1 MPPMVHRG
9 IHRRLVA
16 LVAAYA
22 LALQGL
28 LTVFSSVSPALAP
41 NAEICSTATPSH
53 GEPGRKGP
61 VHRPDCPLCVLACS
75 GAAMLP
81 SRAASLI
88 PAFGPSEAMR
98 ALPADAPV
106 ARAPVHAGLARAPP
120 V

>member
-1 MPPMVHRG
+1 MQPMVHRS

-28 LTVFSSVSPALAP
+28 LTVFWSVSPALAP
-41 NAEICSTATPSH
+41 NAAICSTATPSH

-61 VHRPDCPLCVLACS
+61 VHRPDCPGCALACS

-81 SRAASLI
+81 ARAASLI
-88 PAFGPSEAMR
+88 VAFGPSEAMR
-98 ALPADAPV
+98 ALPASAPV
-106 ARAPVHAGLARAPP
+106 GRVPVHAGLARAPP

>member
-1 MPPMVHRG
+1 MQAMFQRS

-28 LTVFSSVSPALAP
+28 LTVFSLVSLGPDSA
-41 NAEICSTATPSH
+41 ICSTTTPSH
-53 GEPGRKGP
+53 GEAGGKGP
-61 VHRPDCPLCVLACS
+61 VHRPDCPGCALVCG
-75 GAAMLP
+75 GAGMLP
-81 SRAASLI
+81 GRAASLI
-88 PAFGPSEAMR
+88 LTFGPGEAMR
-98 ALPADAPV
+98 VLPAGAPV

>member
-1 MPPMVHRG
+1 MRAMFHRS
-9 IHRRLVA
+9 IHRRLIA

-28 LTVFSSVSPALAP
+28 LTVFALVSLEP
-41 NAEICSTATPSH
+41 NSAICSTTTPSH
-53 GEPGRKGP
+53 GETGGKGP
-61 VHRPDCPLCVLACS
+61 VHRPDCPGCALVCG

-81 SRAASLI
+81 PRAASLI
-88 PAFGPSEAMR
+88 LTFGPGEAMR
-98 ALPADAPV
+98 GLSASAPV